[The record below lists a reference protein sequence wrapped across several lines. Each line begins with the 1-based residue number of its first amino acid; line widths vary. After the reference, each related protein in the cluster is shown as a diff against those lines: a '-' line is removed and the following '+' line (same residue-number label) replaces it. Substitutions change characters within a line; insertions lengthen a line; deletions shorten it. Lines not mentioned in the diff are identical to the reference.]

1 MWTMSGSGVAKGVG
15 MVTKLPR
22 YLYQEENIK
31 RRKNDRSLFLVVYS
45 RALHGP
51 KKSSPARP
59 GPKNFGPARSGP
71 LDCRKI

>member
-31 RRKNDRSLFLVVYS
+31 RRKNDRSLFLVVYRFES
-45 RALHGP
+45 LYTGA
-51 KKSSPARP
+51 ARDRDLYLVP
-59 GPKNFGPARSGP
+59 TRP
-71 LDCRKI
+71 LFLR